1 MPRSAKVQARRMV
14 ASATMVTSFT
24 SVVAQPCI
32 KLRGMTH
39 DTKSD
44 DDEALMQRYQR
55 GGGNES
61 AEAFDALYA
70 RHRGGLYRFILRQC
84 RSRDEAEEL
93 FQEVWMNVIQSRE
106 VYRVEAKFRTW
117 LYTLAHHRVMDFF
130 RRHQRRGKV
139 LVDEVLV
146 DGFVDEAHIAIA
158 SRVDEPPVRAESRQ
172 QGNAILRELDA
183 LPAPQREAFLLYEE
197 GGMTVEEIAHTT
209 GVTFEAAKSRLRY
222 AIARLRERLK
232 EYA

>member
-1 MPRSAKVQARRMV
+1 MV
-14 ASATMVTSFT
+14 ASAALVTSFT
-24 SVVAQPCI
+24 SVVAPPCI

-39 DTKSD
+39 EMKSD
-44 DDEALMQRYQR
+44 DDETLMQRYQR

-61 AEAFDALYA
+61 AEAFDTLYA

-130 RRHQRRGKV
+130 RRHQRRDIV
-139 LVDEVLV
+139 LVDGALV
-146 DGFVDEAHIAIA
+146 DGFVDEAYVAIA
-158 SRVDEPPVRAESRQ
+158 SRVDEPIVRAESRQ
-172 QGNAILRELDA
+172 QGDAILRELDA
-183 LPAPQREAFLLYEE
+183 LPPPQREAFLLYEE
-197 GGMTVEEIAHTT
+197 GGMSVEEIAHTT

>member
-1 MPRSAKVQARRMV
+1 MLVTLVTKVAGP
-14 ASATMVTSFT
+14 
-24 SVVAQPCI
+24 PCI
-32 KLRGMTH
+32 TLRGMTH
-39 DTKSD
+39 DVKTD
-44 DDEALMQRYQR
+44 DDESLMQRYQR
-55 GGGNES
+55 DTGNEG
-61 AEAFDALYA
+61 ATAFDELYA

-130 RRHQRRGKV
+130 RRHKRR
-139 LVDEVLV
+139 DITLV
-146 DGFVDEAHIAIA
+146 DGWVDEFKGEPDIVIS
-158 SRVDEPPVRAESRQ
+158 SRVDEPAVRAESRQ
-172 QGNAILRELDA
+172 QGDAILRELDA

-197 GGMTVEEIAHTT
+197 GGMSVEEIAHTT

-232 EYA
+232 EHA